1 MNPNEEAEKKIKA
14 AALEQARR
22 KRHEADIKQDA
33 RLYDQAADFYDLA
46 EQPQAAA
53 TCRNAADKIRGV

>member
-1 MNPNEEAEKKIKA
+1 MNPNDEAEKKIKA

-22 KRHEADIKQDA
+22 KRKEADEKQDA

-53 TCRNAADKIRGV
+53 TCRNAADKIRGE